1 MAKSGIHIAPSKKG
15 TFTAAAKKHGKSVQG
30 FASQV
35 LANKEN
41 YSPAM
46 VKKAN
51 FARNAAKW
59 KKGENGLIINPA
71 EAAVLAMSGVS
82 ALLPD
87 DMGNPTPTV
96 RPVTMSNPLAYGT
109 GSGALMQDGGKIKY
123 IDSVLN
129 ANKHLDWVK
138 RLYKKNPKSVQIPGQ
153 EFPSTHF
160 MESSDGKVY
169 PTVAKYKG
177 KLTYLPSVGVDP
189 REYAEQT
196 KTYIQFPDD
205 EKASWFGEN
214 YKQGTNVLKKSKK
227 MAEGGKVEGDE
238 KASILKM
245 NKRKVKPEL
254 YTPFGKSAQL
264 AYDEGWYPIS
274 ENRGQV
280 TYGSEYGLLNSV
292 DLGAGKPKGRMSLV
306 GNQNGLFDIVIQDD
320 GMKEVFKIAHQI
332 PYTEVD
338 KYFTKQKN
346 IIDERQKQVM
356 DQGIVKTN
364 SIFKNG
370 GKMKTA
376 KNGMKLLDSNTV
388 EFIGDK
394 HSDPS
399 GGIPMAAHGKQ
410 VLVED
415 DETAYVSPVD
425 NSVNIMGNLKNPLTG
440 NKYKKD
446 SKMLAEKQAKVEK
459 YIDAGVELVNNTKPM
474 DKWDSLKF
482 NSGEAMMKGGT
493 FRKKQIVEA
502 KEHLAEMQEAHLELV
517 NPEAA
522 QARWGMKLAENGT
535 SLIDEKVPTLG
546 DVKGNSIFSY
556 NNEGLFAN
564 PEWGMGD
571 DMEIQPI
578 GKKTYAPINLPN
590 PINKTAPSYSVNKRM
605 NTEEFAPTNA
615 EGLSFTQILP
625 ELYTAATNKE
635 QGVFAQNFTP
645 ELFSPYSVSF
655 QDRRNAA
662 TSQFRGASQFLRDN
676 PAAQAQLAA
685 QAYGQ
690 INEANAEE
698 FRTNQGIFTDIVNKN
713 TALLNEAK
721 SRNLNIADNQY
732 VRQQQAKANTRAQNR
747 VILQSIAD
755 KIHQN
760 KLEQETLKLYENM
773 YNFRFDPATGKA
785 INYNSTPDW
794 EANVHGINTIPSE
807 TKEETITKIGNTTRR
822 ITNYP
827 DSVTEGQ
834 RLANRKKK
842 KEDKFIGPLP
852 PQAILNRGV
861 TK

>member
-1 MAKSGIHIAPSKKG
+1 MAKSGIHIAPSKRG

-59 KKGENGLIINPA
+59 KKGENGLVINPA

-87 DMGNPTPTV
+87 DMGNQTPTV
-96 RPVTMSNPLAYGT
+96 RPFTMSNPLAYGT
-109 GSGALMQDGGKIKY
+109 GSGALMKKGGRI
-123 IDSVLN
+123 
-129 ANKHLDWVK
+129 
-138 RLYKKNPKSVQIPGQ
+138 
-153 EFPSTHF
+153 
-160 MESSDGKVY
+160 
-169 PTVAKYKG
+169 
-177 KLTYLPSVGVDP
+177 
-189 REYAEQT
+189 
-196 KTYIQFPDD
+196 
-205 EKASWFGEN
+205 
-214 YKQGTNVLKKSKK
+214 
-227 MAEGGKVEGDE
+227 EGDE
-238 KASILKM
+238 KTSILKM

-306 GNQNGLFDIVIQDD
+306 GNQNGLFDIVIQDE

-332 PYTEVD
+332 PFTEVD

-346 IIDERQKQVM
+346 VIDERQKQVM

-364 SIFKNG
+364 SIFKHG
-370 GKMKTA
+370 GKMKKA

-388 EFIGDK
+388 EFMGDK

-415 DETAYVSPVD
+415 DETAYISPVD

-459 YIDAGVELVNNTKPM
+459 YIDAGVELVNSTDPI

-535 SLIDEKVPTLG
+535 SLIDEKVPTLET
-546 DVKGNSIFSY
+546 VKGNSIFSY

-564 PEWGMGD
+564 PEWNTDNDGIVMRPRKSVS
-571 DMEIQPI
+571 PI
-578 GKKTYAPINLPN
+578 SLPN

-615 EGLSFTQILP
+615 EGLSVTQIFP

-655 QDRRNAA
+655 QDRRNTA

-760 KLEQETLKLYENM
+760 KLEQETLKLYENL
-773 YNFRFDPATGKA
+773 YNFRFDPVTGKA